1 MGRWYIYYRICV
13 FWVDGRL
20 FLVVERVERLR
31 DAVRGEGGR
40 RMSTGFYVS
49 MLYFKANTL
58 YIDLV
63 DLVLFDFDGFCFGMI
78 GRSSRPR

>member
-1 MGRWYIYYRICV
+1 M
-13 FWVDGRL
+13 
-20 FLVVERVERLR
+20 ERLR